1 MHALRPLHLISCK
14 IINSPIKLF
23 PLLIHSRGPEMTGQL
38 RLYGKY
44 EQLRFCTLD
53 DRSIVLKGKHVV
65 DKYVNKA
72 AISMFLSSLLFLV

>member
-1 MHALRPLHLISCK
+1 
-14 IINSPIKLF
+14 
-23 PLLIHSRGPEMTGQL
+23 MTGQL

-53 DRSIVLKGKHVV
+53 DRSIALKGKHVV
-65 DKYVNKA
+65 DKYVNTA